1 MTVLALD
8 YGSRRTGVAVSDPS
22 ETLARPLEAVRRV
35 GAPAGMAALLAI
47 VERERPTLIL
57 VGLPRTPS
65 GGSGRQVQ
73 ATESFIGRLRST
85 CPIPIQTED
94 ERFTTKLAERAASR
108 WTTSSTDSRA
118 AAVLLQGFLD
128 GRAGRAAST

>member
-65 GGSGRQVQ
+65 GASGRQAQ

-94 ERFTTKLAERAASR
+94 ERFTTKLAERVASR
-108 WTTSSTDSRA
+108 WTMSSTDSRA

-128 GRAGRAAST
+128 ARAGRAASS

>member
-1 MTVLALD
+1 VQ
-8 YGSRRTGVAVSDPS
+8 
-22 ETLARPLEAVRRV
+22 RV
-35 GAPAGMAALLAI
+35 GAPAGLATLLAI
-47 VERERPTLIL
+47 VERERPDLIL

-65 GGSGRQVQ
+65 GRSGRQVG

-85 CPIPIQTED
+85 CRIPIQTED
-94 ERFTTKLAERAASR
+94 ERFTTKLAEQAASR

-128 GRAGRAAST
+128 RRGPAS

>member
-22 ETLARPLEAVRRV
+22 ETLARPLEPVERV
-35 GAPAGMAALLAI
+35 GAPAGLAALLAI

-57 VGLPRTPS
+57 VGLPHTPS
-65 GGSGRQVQ
+65 GRSGRQAR
-73 ATESFIGRLRST
+73 ATESFVGRLRST

-94 ERFTTKLAERAASR
+94 ERFTTKLAEQAASR
-108 WTTSSTDSRA
+108 STTSSTDSRA

-128 GRAGRAAST
+128 RRATST

>member
-22 ETLARPLEAVRRV
+22 ETLARPLETVERV
-35 GAPAGMAALLAI
+35 GAPAGLAALLAI

-108 WTTSSTDSRA
+108 STTSSTDSRA

-128 GRAGRAAST
+128 RRGTST

>member
-1 MTVLALD
+1 LTILALD

-22 ETLARPLEAVRRV
+22 ETLARPLEAVERV
-35 GAPAGMAALLAI
+35 GTPAGLAALLAI
-47 VERERPTLIL
+47 VERERPDLIL
-57 VGLPRTPS
+57 VGLPHTPS
-65 GGSGRQVQ
+65 GRPGRQVQ
-73 ATESFIGRLRST
+73 VTESFIGRLRST

-118 AAVLLQGFLD
+118 ATVLLQGHLD
-128 GRAGRAAST
+128 RRARSS